1 MADLNQHTFYFI
13 RYPLGGGGVHL
24 ANLISTSDQF
34 YPRVIGTNHLEYL
47 SQLLKVYQETS
58 KITAHLPGQ
67 YIISDI
73 DPWEN
78 LLNNIDPAIP
88 NSIHLGHAA
97 SFIWS
102 KPILDTLKIKKYI
115 LLTANTDRSLHI
127 LQTREK
133 HIFGHSVFDS
143 PYYKQELLAFYN
155 QWFYEPGAIDDDIN
169 FPIEIEDLFQDN
181 ITNLLDRI
189 SKKFNLIIPH
199 HPAQELHHVWIQRN
213 QLVL

>member
-47 SQLLKVYQETS
+47 SQLLKVYQRPS
-58 KITAHLPGQ
+58 AITAHLPGQ
-67 YIISDI
+67 HIISDTNKWA
-73 DPWEN
+73 D
-78 LLNNIDPAIP
+78 LRNNIDPAIP

-133 HIFGHSVFDS
+133 HIFGHNVFDS

-155 QWFYEPGAIDDDIN
+155 QWFCEPGDIDDDIN

-199 HPAQELHHVWIQRN
+199 HPAQELHHAWIQRN
-213 QLVL
+213 QPVL